1 MENDDDN
8 DEKCRIELDFKD
20 MKKGTIYGNN
30 EKTIEQLNKENV
42 FKNNNNQINYDKL
55 KYKEIKDENITTDN
69 SGGNKQIPIN
79 DENLIKDI
87 KDKEFNDDVN
97 YEDFEKRKTCE
108 NFEDIRQLIEET
120 LFTNIGCYYDD
131 IDEEKIDRNDTE
143 EILNEKY
150 LLKNDDYNDE
160 KCYSELIFKDTKKEI
175 IYGNNEKGNEQLYE
189 ENLFNFINKKSI
201 DIILNKIKN
210 KVNENALYKLIEGK
224 NILET
229 FVSQVLRYVMDLIPI
244 LLKDKNE
251 WYAVQT
257 RSHFKDSK
265 NINNTKNENNIKN
278 KLIRNVALTNKVQKS
293 VEGHEKLFKK

>member
-160 KCYSELIFKDTKKEI
+160 KCYSELNFKDT
-175 IYGNNEKGNEQLYE
+175 
-189 ENLFNFINKKSI
+189 NK
-201 DIILNKIKN
+201 
-210 KVNENALYKLIEGK
+210 
-224 NILET
+224 
-229 FVSQVLRYVMDLIPI
+229 
-244 LLKDKNE
+244 
-251 WYAVQT
+251 
-257 RSHFKDSK
+257 
-265 NINNTKNENNIKN
+265 
-278 KLIRNVALTNKVQKS
+278 
-293 VEGHEKLFKK
+293 